1 MLNVTN
7 SPTVTVVLSATLIKA
22 ISGTVITTVELLEYA
37 FEVALLVKLEPAITS
52 GTFHLQIQCI
62 LILQGKCLK
71 HKHHRGHNHHR
82 L

>member
-22 ISGTVITTVELLEYA
+22 ISGTAITVVELLEYA

-52 GTFHLQIQCI
+52 GTNTPSLVV
-62 LILQGKCLK
+62 LK
-71 HKHHRGHNHHR
+71 YKV
-82 L
+82 